1 MCQSKPKIKT
11 MRKAFLALLLLGM
24 SQALAAQF
32 WVVKGTVQD
41 NQSKPLQSAT
51 VVLLNKADS
60 SQRAFSTR
68 PDGTFRIT
76 EVTNGSYQLSVS
88 FVGFETFVKALEVAN
103 GTTNLNVIKLQV
115 DAKQLAGVTVE
126 GLAQRVVQKGDTV
139 EMNADAYK
147 VNPDANAEDLLEKMP
162 GVVIQNGQVQAQGE
176 NVKRVLVDGREFFG
190 DDPNAALKNLPAEII
205 EKIQVYDEAS
215 DQAQFTGFMDG
226 ETSKTLNIITRAS
239 MRNGEFGKVYAGAGT
254 DSRYNAGGSINLF
267 REKSRTTILGQMNN
281 INIQNFATS
290 DLLGILAGGGRRG
303 RGGRGGGVR
312 GGAAAGGG
320 QAGGGRG
327 GRFSNGGDVRDFLVG
342 QQGGI
347 SETKAFGINYSL
359 KANDRLDIT
368 ASYFFNQS
376 DNRADESLFRQF
388 TLAENEGQTYAE
400 NSLVPSRNTNHRF
413 NGKIE
418 YKINDRNSLLIR
430 PRLTIQE
437 NTGTAI
443 TEGLTALN
451 GETLNSA
458 INENRSDLLAYNFS
472 NNLLYRHSF
481 EKRGRTFS
489 INLNTALNQNMGDS
503 WLLST
508 NEFFAG
514 NRDTQEFNQFSD
526 LDQNGLTLTANAT
539 YTEPLTDKSQL
550 MFTYR
555 YGYQFNDSDKETFDF
570 NESDA
575 AFTDLNLPLSNVFE
589 NDYITHRAGLGYNL
603 RGTKGILTLRGNFQ
617 WASLDNDQTFPELDN
632 VDRSFTNFLP
642 TLVYRYRFSRSKNLS
657 FIYRANTQ
665 APSVSQL
672 QNVVDNSNP
681 LFISAGNPELDQNY
695 QHTGIIRYTATDAQ
709 KGKTFFAMLSMNL
722 SENYIGNST
731 IIASRGNAQVGDII
745 LQPGAQFFQPVNLEG
760 YRNLRSFISYGMPVS
775 WLKSNLNL
783 NLSATYTRTPELI
796 NDQLNF
802 AESPSFGLG
811 WVLSSNISEKVD
823 FTVSSNTSLNLV
835 NNSLDNQ
842 ANTDFLNQSTRLR
855 FNWIFG
861 DGFVFRSTTSHV
873 MNSGLS
879 EGFNQ
884 NFVLWNM
891 EVGKKLMKQKAEIKL
906 SVFDLL
912 KENQSISR
920 AITGSYVED
929 SQTQILT
936 QYFMLSF
943 VYNIR
948 SFGQGAAGIDEER
961 LKRFQQMR
969 QRFGN
974 N

>member
-1 MCQSKPKIKT
+1 MPQSKLKTKT
-11 MRKAFLALLLLGM
+11 MRKAFFALFLLGM

-41 NQSKPLQSAT
+41 DKAKPLQAAT

-60 SQRAFSTR
+60 SKRAFSTR

-76 EVTNGSYQLSVS
+76 EVTNGSYQLSIS
-88 FVGFETFVKALEVAN
+88 FIGFETHFKAFEVAN
-103 GTTNLNVIKLQV
+103 GTVNLNVIQLKV
-115 DAKQLAGVTVE
+115 DPKQLDGVTVE

-162 GVVIQNGQVQAQGE
+162 GVVIQNGTVQAQGE

-205 EKIQVYDEAS
+205 QKIQVYDEAS

-290 DLLGILAGGGRRG
+290 DLLGIVAGGGRRG
-303 RGGRGGGVR
+303 GGRRGGGGVR

-320 QAGGGRG
+320 LARGGGR
-327 GRFSNGGDVRDFLVG
+327 FNNGGDVRDFLVG

-347 SETKAFGINYSL
+347 SETKAFGINYSI
-359 KANDRLDIT
+359 KTSDKLDVQ

-376 DNRADESLFRQF
+376 DNRSDEAIFRQF

-400 NSLVPSRNTNHRF
+400 NSLVPSRNTNHRIS
-413 NGKIE
+413 GKIE

-437 NTGTAI
+437 NAGTAL
-443 TEGLTALN
+443 TEGITALN
-451 GETLNSA
+451 GDALNTA
-458 INENRSDLLAYNFS
+458 INENRNDLMAYNFS

-489 INLNTALNQNMGDS
+489 VNLNTALNQNMGDS
-503 WLLST
+503 WLLSA

-514 NRDTQEFNQFSD
+514 NRETQEFNQFSE
-526 LDQNGLTLTANAT
+526 LDQNGLTLTATAT
-539 YTEPLTDKSQL
+539 YTEPLTQKSQL
-550 MFTYR
+550 MLTYR

-570 NESDA
+570 NESDGD
-575 AFTDLNLPLSNVFE
+575 FTDLNLPLSNVFE
-589 NDYITHRAGLGYNL
+589 NDYITHRAGVGYNL
-603 RGTKGILTLRGNFQ
+603 RGTKGTLTLRGNLQ
-617 WASLDNDQTFPELDN
+617 WASLDNDQTFPETDN

-642 TLVYRYRFSRSKNLS
+642 TLVYRYRFSRTKNLS
-657 FIYRANTQ
+657 FVYRANTQ

-695 QHTGIIRYTATDAQ
+695 QHTGIVRYTSTDVE
-709 KGKTFFAMLSMNL
+709 KGRTFFALLSMNL

-731 IIASRGNAQVGDII
+731 IIASRGNAQVGDIT
-745 LQPGAQFFQPVNLEG
+745 LQPGAQFFQPVNLKG
-760 YRNLRSFISYGMPVS
+760 YRNLRSFVSYGLPVS

-796 NDQLNF
+796 NNELNF

-823 FTVSSNTSLNLV
+823 FTVSSNTSMNLV
-835 NNSLDNQ
+835 SNSLENQ
-842 ANTDFLNQSTRLR
+842 ANSDFLNQNTRLR
-855 FNWIFG
+855 LNWIFG
-861 DGFVFRSTTSHV
+861 DGFVFRSTTAHV

-891 EVGKKLMKQKAEIKL
+891 EVGKKLLKQKGEIKL

-920 AITGSYVED
+920 SITGSYVED

-948 SFGQGAAGIDEER
+948 SFGQGASGIDEER

-969 QRFGN
+969 QRFGGN
-974 N
+974 

>member
-1 MCQSKPKIKT
+1 MK
-11 MRKAFLALLLLGM
+11 KALLAILLLGIT
-24 SQALAAQF
+24 QAAAAQY

-41 NQSKPLQSAT
+41 NQAKPLQAAT
-51 VVLLNKADS
+51 VVLLNQSDS
-60 SQRAFSTR
+60 TKRAVSTK
-68 PDGTFRIT
+68 PDGTFRLT
-76 EVTNGSYQLSVS
+76 QVLNGNYQLTIS
-88 FVGFETFVKALEVAN
+88 FVGFTNFTKAIQVEN
-103 GTTNLNVIKLQV
+103 GTLNLNEIKLQI
-115 DAKQLAGVTVE
+115 DPKQLAGVTVE

-190 DDPNAALKNLPAEII
+190 DDPNAALRNLPAEII

-226 ETSKTLNIITRAS
+226 ETSKTLNIITKAS
-239 MRNGEFGKVYAGAGT
+239 MRNGEFGKVYAGGGT
-254 DSRYNAGGSINLF
+254 DGRYNAGGSINLF
-267 REKSRTTILGQMNN
+267 REKSRTTILGQVNN

-290 DLLGILAGGGRRG
+290 DLLGIVSGGGRRG
-303 RGGRGGGVR
+303 RRGGGGRGG
-312 GGAAAGGG
+312 AGGG
-320 QAGGGRG
+320 QAGGG
-327 GRFSNGGDVRDFLVG
+327 GRFSNGGDARDFLVG

-347 SETKAFGINYSL
+347 SETRAFGINYSL
-359 KANDRLDIT
+359 QASDKLNVT

-376 DNRADESLFRQF
+376 DNRADESIFRQF
-388 TLAENEGQTYAE
+388 TLAQNEGQTYQE

-413 NGKIE
+413 NGTIE
-418 YKINDRNSLLIR
+418 YKINDRNSLIIR

-437 NTGTAI
+437 NNGTSI
-443 TEGLTALN
+443 VDGLTALN
-451 GETLNSA
+451 GETLNTA
-458 INENRSDLLAYNFS
+458 FNENRSELLAYNFS

-489 INLNTALNQNMGDS
+489 INVNTALNQNDGDS
-503 WLLST
+503 WLVSE
-508 NEFFAG
+508 NEFLVG
-514 NRDTQEFNQFSD
+514 NVNSQNFNQFSNM
-526 LDQNGLTLTANAT
+526 DQAGFTLSANAT

-550 MFTYR
+550 LFTYR
-555 YGYQFNDSDKETFDF
+555 YGYQFNDSDKQTFDF
-570 NESDA
+570 SESEDD
-575 AFTDLNLPLSNVFE
+575 FTDLNIPLTNVFE
-589 NDYITHRAGLGYNL
+589 NDYITHRAGFGYNL
-603 RGTKGILTLRGNFQ
+603 RGTKGTFTLRGNMQ
-617 WASLDNDQTFPELDN
+617 WASLDNDQTFPEIDN

-642 TLVYRYRFSRSKNLS
+642 MLVYRYRVSRSQNLT
-657 FIYRANTQ
+657 FMYRTNTQ

-681 LFISAGNPELDQNY
+681 LFISAGNPELNQNF
-695 QHTGIIRYTATDAQ
+695 QHTATVRYSKTNSE
-709 KGKTFFAMLSMNL
+709 KGRTFFALLSMNL
-722 SENYIGNST
+722 SDNYIGNST
-731 IIASRGNAQVGDII
+731 FIASRGETQIGDIV
-745 LQPGAQFFQPVNLEG
+745 LQPGAQFYQPVNLEG
-760 YRNLRSFISYGMPVS
+760 YRNLRSFVSYGMPVS

-783 NLSATYTRTPELI
+783 TASASYSRTPELI

-802 AESPSFGLG
+802 AESPSFGMGL
-811 WVLSSNISEKVD
+811 VLSSNISENVD
-823 FTVSSNTSLNLV
+823 FTFSSNSSLNLV
-835 NNSLDNQ
+835 NNSLANQ
-842 ANTDFLNQSTRLR
+842 ANTDYLNQNTRFR

-884 NFVLWNM
+884 NFILWNM
-891 EVGKKLMKQKAEIKL
+891 EVGKKLMKQKAELKL

-920 AITGSYVED
+920 SITGSYIED

-936 QYFMLSF
+936 QYFMVSF

-948 SFGQGAAGIDEER
+948 SFGQGASPQDEER
-961 LKRFQQMR
+961 LKRMQQMR

-974 N
+974 RNN